1 VAGVGQRY
9 RGAIVSR
16 IRESL
21 IVEAQPEE
29 VWEVVADPRNL
40 PRWNRFIRSVR
51 DVPENGL
58 RAGSRYWT
66 VLGGL
71 GVSVKVRAEVEEL
84 EPPRFS
90 RVRLTGPL
98 DAVVTTWVRPAGSRR
113 SRLEHEVEYHLP
125 GGPVGE
131 LIARTVRLLGGRQ
144 LLRRGIRAQKRQVEA
159 GR

>member
-21 IVEAQPEE
+21 IVEAPPEE

-58 RAGSRYWT
+58 RAGSRYST
-66 VLGGL
+66 VLGGP
-71 GVSVKVRAEVEEL
+71 GVSVKVRAVVEEL
-84 EPPRFS
+84 EPPRYS
-90 RVRLTGPL
+90 RVRLSGPL
-98 DAVVTTWVRPAGSRR
+98 DAVITTWVRPAGSRR

-131 LIARTVRLLGGRQ
+131 LLARTIRLLGGRQ
-144 LLRRGIRAQKRQVEA
+144 LLRRGIRAQKRHVES
-159 GR
+159 G

>member
-1 VAGVGQRY
+1 MAGVGQRY

-21 IVEAQPEE
+21 IVEAPPEE

-58 RAGSRYWT
+58 RAGSRYST

-71 GVSVKVRAEVEEL
+71 GVSVKVRAVVEEL
-84 EPPRFS
+84 EPPRYS

-113 SRLEHEVEYHLP
+113 SRLEHEVQYHLP

-131 LIARTVRLLGGRQ
+131 LLARTVRLLGGRQ
-144 LLRRGIRAQKRQVEA
+144 LLRRGIRAQKRHVEA
-159 GR
+159 G